1 MMSSLNLS
9 LILVLSVSAMP
20 VFWGYPAPSPEVSG
34 TPDDALLLLGCCRA
48 RATRGEGLGF
58 LKPLLEE
65 ALAKRSFRNGVGTG
79 MKKNP
84 FPRAEA

>member
-1 MMSSLNLS
+1 
-9 LILVLSVSAMP
+9 MP
-20 VFWGYPAPSPEVSG
+20 SGFDTGHLRNKRVTLPLCLPLPVRPQVSG
-34 TPDDALLLLGCCRA
+34 TPDDTLLLLGCCRA

-58 LKPLLEE
+58 LKPLLEA